1 LKHKARSITCA
12 SRQRCRDVDCTF
24 GHHCKFGGKGCFADN
39 CWFSDS
45 HYMDLVSMAPSLVV
59 QLSCFSNTRT
69 GTSKA
74 RVRGR
79 QRGMALVVPRQ
90 SA

>member
-45 HYMDLVSMAPSLVV
+45 HYMDLVRWHLLSSLKICFPS
-59 QLSCFSNTRT
+59 NPRT

-74 RVRGR
+74 RVRRR
-79 QRGMALVVPRQ
+79 QRGMALIVPRQ
-90 SA
+90 GA